1 MLSEIEYI
9 SLIADTALRISY
21 SASNVARLNI
31 MDLDTLVDEQCAAA
45 GQAVNENN
53 RNGSHDTNA
62 TNISG
67 DAAGA
72 ALEQPGP
79 VGPPGQRLQLA
90 WDQNGIH
97 PVDVQAKAQDLL
109 PYQAFLL
116 QYADEATLQRY
127 RDKILLAY
135 CKSLEYV
142 GRAEE
147 GEDIVKEKLTRGQEI
162 ALREMAVEVNGLF
175 RMIDGPMYDVEVVR
189 NAIYMGGCL

>member
-1 MLSEIEYI
+1 
-9 SLIADTALRISY
+9 
-21 SASNVARLNI
+21 
-31 MDLDTLVDEQCAAA
+31 MDRDTLVKQQDAPYQAA
-45 GQAVNENN
+45 NDSNPTENSGAN
-53 RNGSHDTNA
+53 TSNA
-62 TNISG
+62 TNE
-67 DAAGA
+67 AAEA
-72 ALEQPGP
+72 APSELGTVE
-79 VGPPGQRLQLA
+79 PPSQRLQLA

-97 PVDVQAKAQDLL
+97 PVDVQAEDQDLL

-116 QYADEATLQRY
+116 QNADEPTLQRY

-147 GEDIVKEKLTRGQEI
+147 GEDIVREMLTRGQEA

-189 NAIYMGGCL
+189 NAIYMGGRL